1 MELEA
6 RENQIR
12 NTDFKYKK
20 FYQKE
25 QPSNIIDI
33 KEMKDYLKEVKE
45 QLAKHY
51 DHLAAQKKTSDVK
64 NDEL

>member
-25 QPSNIIDI
+25 QPSNISDI

-45 QLAKHY
+45 QLGKHY
-51 DHLAAQKKTSDVK
+51 DNLAAQKKASDVK
-64 NDEL
+64 NYEL